1 MALKHNINTRFI
13 VLFAIVLGAV
23 FGFAVYRAVAEVG
36 IHEGIIGSPFGYA
49 VRVVLDQ
56 VFRYLALA
64 VGSASLLTFSL
75 TVTPRDLHG
84 GGRLIATIGPSL
96 AIIVAVA
103 VLNAL
108 WIGILGPRN
117 RAQIEQI
124 EFRTLLATESRASAE
139 AAIAAGRGVV
149 AREHALLYLQLV
161 GETTTSRDLVTS
173 AENTLTEQQQRSRR
187 RARSEPA
194 PDTLLVPEIDSLTVA
209 ELVVE
214 AQEFFSAGDYFSA
227 HYYATRAVQSSRDQ
241 RIDARRVQAES
252 LRAIEGAAWRIQED
266 GERSFYSDKV
276 LAYQTLQ
283 AGSDQPERVIEA
295 YYRFLRLEQLRPDDP
310 DVQRY
315 AAVARRQLDTVAFFV
330 DTAISYQALPA
341 AEQISYATAVDDQ
354 LLEFLVVDR
363 IVRVREGDFFYGV
376 EIMRIDL
383 SRPAQPIVVHA
394 RAPFGKVI
402 EGMLVLRA
410 VRESGAVGAPEN
422 VIEPEFLV
430 GDSLGRFPFS
440 IELYAT
446 VDQLVRLAAGPDG
459 GATTSLPQL
468 IASAGVLADLGES
481 EQAVYQRIA
490 RHAVAMCSAL
500 LFGVLGIALGWRF
513 RAVYARRPPFY
524 VLILVPAVPL
534 GLYWL
539 QSTVGFVIDSGIRYA
554 IPAWGSVRAILALG
568 ALLVGTV
575 VLSLAMLTRQEVPR

>member
-1 MALKHNINTRFI
+1 MLAV
-13 VLFAIVLGAV
+13 VLIAVL
-23 FGFAVYRAVAEVG
+23 GFAVYRAIVEVG
-36 IHEGIIGSPFGYA
+36 IHRSIVDSTFGYA
-49 VRVVLDQ
+49 VRIVLDQ
-56 VFRYLALA
+56 VFQYLALA
-64 VGSASLLTFSL
+64 VGSAAVLTFSL

-84 GGRLIATIGPSL
+84 GGRLIGTIGPSL
-96 AIIVAVA
+96 AVVVAVA

-117 RAQIEQI
+117 RARIDQI
-124 EFRTLLATESRASAE
+124 EFHALLAAESRASAE
-139 AAIAAGRGVV
+139 AAIAAGRGAV

-161 GETTTSRDLVTS
+161 GENATSRDLVVL
-173 AENTLTEQQQRSRR
+173 AENTLTEQQHRSRR
-187 RARSEPA
+187 EARPQPES
-194 PDTLLVPEIDSLTVA
+194 DVLLVPEIDALTVA
-209 ELVVE
+209 ELVAR
-214 AQEFFSAGDYFSA
+214 AQEFFTTGDYFSA
-227 HYYATRAVQSSRDQ
+227 HYYATRAVQLSRDQ
-241 RIDARRVQAES
+241 RVDARRVQAES
-252 LRAIEGAAWRIQED
+252 LRAIEGAAWHIQAED
-266 GERSFYSDKV
+266 ARSFYNDKV
-276 LAYQTLQ
+276 VAYQALQ
-283 AGSDQPERVIEA
+283 AGSNQPKRAIEA
-295 YYRFLRLEQLRPDDP
+295 YYRFLRLEQLRPDDA

-315 AAVARRQLDTVAFFV
+315 GAVARQQLDTIAFFV
-330 DTAISYQALPA
+330 DTAISYQVLPA
-341 AEQISYATAVDDQ
+341 AEQISYATMGDDQ

-383 SRPAQPIVVHA
+383 SRTAQPIVVHA

-422 VIEPEFLV
+422 VVGPDFLV
-430 GDSLGRFPFS
+430 GDSLGRFPLS
-440 IELYAT
+440 IELHVT

-500 LFGVLGIALGWRF
+500 LFGVLGIAFGWRF
-513 RAVYARRPPFY
+513 HAVYTRRPPFY

-534 GLYWL
+534 GLYRL
-539 QSTVGFVIDSGIRYA
+539 QSTVGFIIDSGIHHA
-554 IPAWGSVRAILALG
+554 ILAWGSTRAMLALG
-568 ALLVGTV
+568 VLLVATI
-575 VLSLAMLTRQEVPR
+575 VLSLAMLTRQEVPQ